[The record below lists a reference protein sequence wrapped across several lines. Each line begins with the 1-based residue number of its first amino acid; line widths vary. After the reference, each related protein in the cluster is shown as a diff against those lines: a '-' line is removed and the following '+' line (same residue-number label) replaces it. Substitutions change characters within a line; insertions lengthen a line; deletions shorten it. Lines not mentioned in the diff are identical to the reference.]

1 MKKLKLVT
9 DIKTYKVFY
18 LLGGILIFPIS
29 VRFITK
35 ISSIEYLNIQS
46 LISLCLSFFLID
58 FVIKSSDGL
67 FNYFPINLSNS
78 FKFVNFIL
86 FCFGLA
92 LFIAIVGIN
101 IDFQYFIICLFIVS
115 NALFFKNENKLNRKL
130 LQLLNICV
138 IYGINK
144 YNNFF
149 IFERQEIA
157 GDVGRWQYPI
167 TEKIFNY
174 NLLDVFANPIDDLGY
189 WYINLLVFANFYFAF
204 ISKIVLLY
212 SEFIPLQ
219 IIPSTL
225 IVLFTIFIWEI
236 DIKTK
241 AKNLIIF
248 LNIFILMINDW
259 VRYLLI
265 DSFMQEGVVSLFFV
279 IIFYNFV
286 SIEKLKPIERKILY
300 LIIGFFIFSKLFI
313 GIFILLMPFLFSKKV
328 SWIPF
333 IREYWPLS
341 IGLLSLFS
349 ILIRYPKTN
358 INDFPL
364 TVDFSNMPKIFTY
377 WVEDALFM
385 YIILF
390 SALFLIFYFKENK
403 FKFPPFQS
411 KILFL
416 SLLNFTLIM
425 VLYSTLWSSGE
436 EYESSYRYY
445 LQTYYLNLLL
455 IGTIFNKFLIRR

>member
-9 DIKTYKVFY
+9 DIKRYKVFY
-18 LLGGILIFPIS
+18 LLSGILIFPITA
-29 VRFITK
+29 RFVTK

-58 FVIKSSDGL
+58 FIIKSSDGL
-67 FNYFPINLSNS
+67 FSYFSINLSNS

-86 FCFGLA
+86 ISFGLA

-101 IDFQYFIICLFIVS
+101 IDFQFFMICLLILS

-130 LQLLNICV
+130 LQLLNICI

-157 GDVGRWQYPI
+157 GDVGRWQYPN
-167 TEKIFNY
+167 TTKIFNN
-174 NLLDVFANPIDDLGY
+174 NLIDIFANPIDDLGY
-189 WYINLLVFANFYFAF
+189 WYINLLVLANFYFAI
-204 ISKIVLLY
+204 ISKIVLLS

-225 IVLFTIFIWEI
+225 LILFTMFISEI
-236 DIKTK
+236 DIKNKTK
-241 AKNLIIF
+241 YLIIF
-248 LNIFILMINDW
+248 LNLLVLMINDW
-259 VRYLLI
+259 IRYLLI

-279 IIFYNFV
+279 IIFYNF
-286 SIEKLKPIERKILY
+286 SQIEKLKSIERKILY
-300 LIIGFFIFSKLFI
+300 TIVGFFIFSKLFI
-313 GIFILLMPFLFSKKV
+313 GTFILLMPFLFSKYK
-328 SWIPF
+328 SWSSSIK
-333 IREYWPLS
+333 EYWSLGF
-341 IGLLSLFS
+341 GLLSLIS
-349 ILIRYPKTN
+349 VLIKYPKTN
-358 INDFPL
+358 INNFPL
-364 TVDFSNMPKIFTY
+364 TINFSNIPKIFRY
-377 WVEDALFM
+377 WLEDMLFI

-390 SALFLIFYFKENK
+390 SLLFLIFYIKENS
-403 FKFPPFQS
+403 FKIPAFQR

-416 SLLNFTLIM
+416 SLLNFTIIIF
-425 VLYSTLWSSGE
+425 LYSTLWSSGE

-445 LQTYYLNLLL
+445 LQVYYLNFLL
-455 IGTIFNKFLIRR
+455 IGSMINKFLVRR

>member
-167 TEKIFNY
+167 TEKIFND
-174 NLLDVFANPIDDLGY
+174 NLLDIFANPIDDFGY